1 MFPERIRETPPVDDR
16 EWPNLFVVGAG
27 RAGTTSLWSYLRQ
40 HPQIFMSRL
49 KEPHFF
55 SRVTP
60 RQQRVVHDES
70 EYKALFRSGRE
81 LPFRGEASPSYLW
94 HPAAPA
100 AIARVQPDS
109 RIVISLRDP
118 IARAFSSYRLRRRNG
133 LDREPLLDILR
144 AGLSGPDSELPQ
156 YFRAGG
162 YLGPVT
168 TYLQTFPGQVHVVV
182 FEELA
187 KDTRREVDR
196 IFEFLGLEPIAA
208 QLDLT
213 PLKRGAPPRNAL
225 ARSLYSTRLRSVAR
239 AVVPPQFHAR
249 IENVALSREH
259 SSELDAEARHVL
271 AEFFAPERDPL
282 ERLLGR
288 TLPWP
293 KA

>member
-1 MFPERIRETPPVDDR
+1 VDDR

-40 HPQIFMSRL
+40 HPQIFMSKL

-55 SRVTP
+55 SGETP
-60 RQQRVVHDES
+60 PQQRFVHDES
-70 EYKALFRSGRE
+70 EYKALFRPGRD

-94 HPAAPA
+94 HPAAPE
-100 AIARVQPDS
+100 AIARVQPES

-118 IARAFSSYRLRRRNG
+118 ISRAFSSYRLRRRNRIDRRPF
-133 LDREPLLDILR
+133 LDALRE
-144 AGLSGPDSELPQ
+144 GLSLPNGELPQ
-156 YFRAGG
+156 YFRAGQ

-168 TYLQTFPGQVHVVV
+168 TYLQTFPGRVHVLV

-187 KDTRREVDR
+187 DDTRREVDR
-196 IFEFLGLEPIAA
+196 VFEFLGVAPIAE

-213 PLKRGAPPRNAL
+213 PLKRSAAPRNAL
-225 ARSLYSTRLRSVAR
+225 ARSLYSTRLRSAAR

-249 IENVALSREH
+249 IENAALSREYAG
-259 SSELDAEARHVL
+259 ELEPEARRIL
-271 AEFFAPERDPL
+271 AEFFAPEREPL

-288 TLPWP
+288 SLPWP
-293 KA
+293 RG